1 MCRSKPQK
9 GRTSRVQVCSGVKF
23 KNANE
28 VTIRGPLSV
37 TMAPGLPSL
46 STPALRSAGKLG
58 VVSPEGT
65 TIEFKDITSSGI
77 GAGIAAQGNISLEGP
92 GSMLFQ
98 NLHTVVDGAGAYS
111 PQWVHSTVAHL
122 VFRNCSAGVA
132 GGAIHAFRGVYF
144 NNNGTVVF
152 DRCTSLWRGGAVGTR
167 ASVKLMGMGTF
178 VFRRCSSAGSVL
190 GGGAVSAM
198 EDVVVQLSPG
208 GSASFQQCKATSP
221 AAGGSGGAIW
231 SRRSINISSGF
242 VEFSGC
248 SSTSGQG
255 HAMTAANGG
264 VHMAWETRVKLAD
277 MQDFGGWLIHASS
290 VIVPTDSDVLPRDV
304 SAEALLATKPAGQ
317 SNNQCPAGSRFQF
330 DADGYL
336 IEGVCEWCSVGQASL
351 ALTSVEVEHKVLVPQ
366 TGMQLVLM
374 RGTSPNVFKSFNDSI
389 RAKYGRTE
397 SQTCADDSSCLGITK
412 GSVGIFNF
420 HGKIVS
426 GHRPQWGY
434 DNKLAFTF
442 TDAGRLEADDGDF
455 LAVPADLL
463 AAGVPVYLIRGA
475 DKLSWPKS
483 SHSDLFL
490 MDKNGIISPQLAPK
504 LAFGIDH
511 DVTYTFRPRNP
522 HEACLPC
529 HQLAPELF
537 DKIQCDGGTQV
548 QSAAGYMIL
557 HTQGSRKVH
566 VHKCPNKAA
575 CPGSKLRLT
584 AEGQTSSRSV
594 LCAEGYQRSPGCIL
608 CSPGYGRPPLDP
620 FICQAPMNQKKP
632 RNQSCMGVTHSSL
645 KARVPPQPPTL
656 KHVPW
661 RRAAVHLTCSR
672 SVWPRW
678 PAASFSPSH

>member
-1 MCRSKPQK
+1 
-9 GRTSRVQVCSGVKF
+9 
-23 KNANE
+23 
-28 VTIRGPLSV
+28 
-37 TMAPGLPSL
+37 
-46 STPALRSAGKLG
+46 
-58 VVSPEGT
+58 
-65 TIEFKDITSSGI
+65 
-77 GAGIAAQGNISLEGP
+77 
-92 GSMLFQ
+92 
-98 NLHTVVDGAGAYS
+98 
-111 PQWVHSTVAHL
+111 
-122 VFRNCSAGVA
+122 
-132 GGAIHAFRGVYF
+132 
-144 NNNGTVVF
+144 
-152 DRCTSLWRGGAVGTR
+152 
-167 ASVKLMGMGTF
+167 
-178 VFRRCSSAGSVL
+178 
-190 GGGAVSAM
+190 
-198 EDVVVQLSPG
+198 
-208 GSASFQQCKATSP
+208 
-221 AAGGSGGAIW
+221 
-231 SRRSINISSGF
+231 
-242 VEFSGC
+242 
-248 SSTSGQG
+248 
-255 HAMTAANGG
+255 
-264 VHMAWETRVKLAD
+264 
-277 MQDFGGWLIHASS
+277 
-290 VIVPTDSDVLPRDV
+290 
-304 SAEALLATKPAGQ
+304 
-317 SNNQCPAGSRFQF
+317 
-330 DADGYL
+330 
-336 IEGVCEWCSVGQASL
+336 
-351 ALTSVEVEHKVLVPQ
+351 
-366 TGMQLVLM
+366 M

-620 FICQAPMNQKKP
+620 FICQACGSASHVQQISLATLASGIFFAIALNSARP
-632 RNQSCMGVTHSSL
+632 RRGTQQIFKVFLAFLTISCRSL
-645 KARVPPQPPTL
+645 SAVPYTLQFQRLKQP
-656 KHVPW
+656 
-661 RRAAVHLTCSR
+661 
-672 SVWPRW
+672 
-678 PAASFSPSH
+678 